1 MNRRLPSI
9 VLFVLV
15 PVVLLA
21 LFPLGVF
28 SATPPPTTPTFA
40 ALGEPTLPFVPSASF
55 INSTWFCAGVP
66 NGDAGT
72 GGFVTVANPT
82 DAPLQ
87 GHVTVYS
94 DTPDTPVGERAFEIA
109 PRTSSQ
115 VVLAEVQPTG
125 TYLSAMVE
133 IAGGGGYVEQQANA
147 VAGNAVS
154 PCSNSTSTDWYFADN
169 YTLNGSRE
177 DLVITNPFPDDAI
190 LNFTF
195 ASNDGTRQPQN
206 LQGYPVPGNSV
217 VVVSEA
223 NMPKD
228 EAILAVTVNAS
239 RGRVVAGRAQTYLGE
254 RSGYSLT
261 LGSPSLSSEWWFAD
275 GEAGPDVTFERYS
288 IYNPSDEDVTV
299 TSNFWGVNDHPEFVG
314 YRTDTV
320 PAGNVISF
328 TTAEFAGLP
337 EGRHGMTFSTEG
349 DASIVVERGI
359 TRRAGDTGFATSVVF
374 GAPQVFTGYPRWSM
388 AIGTD
393 LAVDNVLVVM
403 NLDFLDG
410 TVTVK
415 ALGPGG
421 EVAVPGLEDIA
432 LPKSGVITIAI
443 PDEAAALGVPLV
455 VESTQRIVV
464 ERLLPR
470 GGDLRGRAGSLAMP
484 G

>member
-1 MNRRLPSI
+1 MNRRVAPLL
-9 VLFVLV
+9 LFVAL
-15 PVVLLA
+15 PLLLLA

-28 SATPPPTTPTFA
+28 STTPAPTVPTFA
-40 ALGEPTLPFVPSASF
+40 ALGQPTLPFVPTASF
-55 INSTWFCAGVP
+55 INSTWFCGGVP
-66 NGDAGT
+66 NTGDAV
-72 GGFVTVANPT
+72 GGSVTVANPT

-87 GHVTVYS
+87 GRITVYS
-94 DTPDTPVGERAFEIA
+94 SAEGAGTAEQSFAVP
-109 PRTSSQ
+109 PRDAQ
-115 VVLAEVQPTG
+115 RIVLSNVLSEG
-125 TYLSAMVE
+125 DYLSAMVE
-133 IAGGGGYVEQQANA
+133 IAGGGGFVEQQADTPD
-147 VAGNAVS
+147 GNAVS
-154 PCSNSTSTDWYFADN
+154 PCSNSTSSKWYFADN
-169 YTLNGSRE
+169 YTLNGSQE

-190 LNFTF
+190 LDFTF
-195 ASNDGTRQPQN
+195 ASNDGTRNPQN
-206 LQGYPVPGNSV
+206 LQGFPVPGNSV

-228 EAILAVTVNAS
+228 EAVLAVTVSAS
-239 RGRVVAGRAQTYLGE
+239 RGRVVVARAQQYLGE
-254 RSGYSLT
+254 RSGFSLT

-288 IYNPSDEDVTV
+288 IYNPTDNDVTV
-299 TSNFWGVNDHPEFVG
+299 TADFWGITDPEFVG
-314 YRTDTV
+314 YSTYTV

-328 TTAEFAGLP
+328 TTADFEGLP
-337 EGRHGMTFSTEG
+337 EGRHGMTFATEG
-349 DASIVVERGI
+349 DAAIVVERGI
-359 TRRAGDTGFATSVVF
+359 TRRAGDTGFATTVVF
-374 GAPQVFTGYPRWSM
+374 GAPLVFTGYNRWSM

-393 LAVDNVLVVM
+393 LAVDNVLAVM

-421 EVAVPGLEDIA
+421 EVAIPGLEA
-432 LPKSGVITIAI
+432 VPLPKSGVITIAI

-470 GGDLRGRAGSLAMP
+470 GGELRGRSGSLAMP